1 MKDYLSTE
9 QFNALML
16 ITRKYERNQIY
27 DAYEFT
33 PALKYLVENNYV
45 ISQECIRTNVGKMT
59 YVFKPTPK
67 GWKIITKKD
76 MPVDL
81 INKPLPESK
90 ADDFIPKR
98 KDWRDREA
106 DLWANDL

>member
-1 MKDYLSTE
+1 MKDYLNTE

-16 ITRKYERNQIY
+16 ITRKYERNELY
-27 DAYEFT
+27 DSYELTPAINYLLEKKLIETAKSVRNHNGREFT
-33 PALKYLVENNYV
+33 
-45 ISQECIRTNVGKMT
+45 TN
-59 YVFKPTPK
+59 VFKPTPN

-76 MPVDL
+76 MPVEL
-81 INKPLPESK
+81 ANKPLPETK
-90 ADDFIPKR
+90 PQ